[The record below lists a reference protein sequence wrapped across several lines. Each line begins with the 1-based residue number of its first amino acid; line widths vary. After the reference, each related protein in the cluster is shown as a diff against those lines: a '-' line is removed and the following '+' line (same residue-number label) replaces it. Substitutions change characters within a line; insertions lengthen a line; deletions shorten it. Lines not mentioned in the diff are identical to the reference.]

1 MGTPDIRHA
10 RRSESEPYIEERTF
24 YSKEKDENG
33 ELMRTYHVRRV
44 DIGKGRSYEVSM
56 EVVAKS
62 AAEDVLGRKSGPE
75 EITRSLWDELWEK
88 HG

>member
-24 YSKEKDENG
+24 YSKETDQNG
-33 ELMRTYHVRRV
+33 EHMRTYHVRRV
-44 DIGKGRSYEVSM
+44 DIGNGWSYEVSM

-62 AAEDVLGRKSGPE
+62 AAEDVLGRKSHPG
-75 EITRSLWDELWEK
+75 EITRALWDGLWK
-88 HG
+88 